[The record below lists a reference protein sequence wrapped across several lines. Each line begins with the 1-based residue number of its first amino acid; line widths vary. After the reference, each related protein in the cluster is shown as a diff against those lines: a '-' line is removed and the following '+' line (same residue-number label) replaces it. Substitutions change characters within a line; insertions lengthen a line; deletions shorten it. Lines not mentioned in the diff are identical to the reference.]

1 MIWKREK
8 KAMKTTNLILIGLA
22 AVCVAGKA
30 WAAPYVMLPNG
41 SRVDGTAIRALSTGD
56 INLTTEVGVRT
67 FPKGSYLKAVADK
80 PPEYDQAVAARNAKK
95 YDDAAKLLEG
105 VVARFRYLG
114 WDVEASK
121 LLAQVLLEKGDAEGA
136 VQAYEKLFLL
146 SPEAKQNSD
155 VAWGL
160 RRAMLQAKQYPALLR
175 QLDAVAAAGSR
186 PEAAR
191 AQTMRG
197 DIQLAQNNVE
207 LAAMDYLRTAILFQD
222 VKDAAIQG
230 EAHFKAASALEQMR
244 EPRAKDLYKKVVSDF
259 GASPY
264 AAQARGK
271 I

>member
-1 MIWKREK
+1 
-8 KAMKTTNLILIGLA
+8 MKTTKLVLIGWI
-22 AVCVAGKA
+22 AVWVAGTA
-30 WAAPYVMLPNG
+30 LAAPYVMMPNG
-41 SRVDGTAIRALSTGD
+41 SRVDGTAIRALSNGD
-56 INLTTEVGVRT
+56 INLTTDMGMRT
-67 FPKGSYLKAVADK
+67 FPKGSYARAVADK
-80 PPEYDQAVAARNAKK
+80 PAEYDQAVAARNARKF
-95 YDDAAKLLEG
+95 DDAAKLLEG
-105 VVARFRYLG
+105 VAARFRYLG

-146 SPEAKQNSD
+146 SPESRQNAD
-155 VAWGL
+155 VAWGM

-175 QLDAVAAAGSR
+175 QLDAVAAGGAR
-186 PEAAR
+186 ADAAR

-222 VKDAAIQG
+222 VKDPVIQG

-264 AAQARGK
+264 AAQAKGK